1 MTRGTLNFFSSM
13 EVMMTH
19 YAHMLAFVSIVW
31 EYIYKKNMCHN
42 LNFYLKKI
50 KNKKINKNK

>member
-1 MTRGTLNFFSSM
+1 
-13 EVMMTH
+13 MTH